1 MRNKLAEILY
11 KFSKT
16 DKKITVISADISPA
30 GKMAELSKKY
40 PERFVNVGV
49 AESSMISMCAGLAMR
64 GYKPFAY
71 TIASFSVFRPFE
83 MVRVDVGYQN
93 LPVVIV
99 GMGAGTVY
107 STLGSTHCT
116 IEDVSIIRC
125 LPNFNILNPCDPM
138 ELEECLK
145 YLCKKNKSP
154 CYLRIGKSGEEN
166 FTKNAYSKWSF
177 NKPRKIINGNKICL
191 IASGPIIKLYYKII
205 KNLNK
210 KKIFPSIYSFHTL
223 KPLNTNEVKK
233 IFNKYNFIFCLED
246 MSEINGLGSILKNM
260 AFDLNYKG
268 FLYNFSLKDKYI
280 KNYGSQEDLLRSH
293 GISSNKIL
301 NKILKT
307 LKR

>member
-1 MRNKLAEILY
+1 MRNKLAETLY
-11 KFSKT
+11 RFSKT

-125 LPNFNILNPCDPM
+125 LPNFNILNPCDPL

-145 YLCKKNKSP
+145 YLCTKNKSP

-166 FTKNAYSKWSF
+166 FTQNAYSKWSF
-177 NKPRKIINGNKICL
+177 NKPRKIINGKKICL
-191 IASGPIIKLYYKII
+191 IASGPIIKIYYKILQT
-205 KNLNK
+205 LNK
-210 KKIFPSIYSFHTL
+210 NKIFPSVYSFHTL
-223 KPLNTNEVKK
+223 KPLNKNEIKK

-268 FLYNFSLKDKYI
+268 FLHNFSLKDKYI

-307 LKR
+307 LKK